1 MSIFKYYRITLLF
14 TFLLNIN
21 LYAQKTEFTN
31 NKSVMKQ
38 TELVQKFYDSLAKG
52 DFETVNILLT
62 DDLIWHQPGKGVL
75 SGSYKGK
82 DVVFA
87 HLSRMAELSKGSFGI
102 EVDFISENRNLVAV
116 SVHFSLSVDGNSM
129 TMKGIDVFRIEE
141 NKICEVWLFSERI
154 EEEDAFW
161 TNLAK

>member
-1 MSIFKYYRITLLF
+1 
-14 TFLLNIN
+14 
-21 LYAQKTEFTN
+21 
-31 NKSVMKQ
+31 MKQ

-75 SGSYKGK
+75 SGSYEGK

-116 SVHFSLSVDGNSM
+116 GVHFSLSVDGNSM
-129 TMKGIDVFRIEE
+129 AMKGIDVFRIEE